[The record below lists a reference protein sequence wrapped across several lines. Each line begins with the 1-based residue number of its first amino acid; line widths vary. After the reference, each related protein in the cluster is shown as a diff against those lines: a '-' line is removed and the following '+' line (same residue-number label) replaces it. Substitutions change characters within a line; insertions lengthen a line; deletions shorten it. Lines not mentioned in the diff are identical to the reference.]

1 MLKIL
6 ISNQQKK
13 VKLNCSRIKKEI
25 YKILE
30 DLDCHN
36 SELSILFTSDN
47 HIKELN
53 KTYRK
58 KNRPTDVLAF
68 SQNEGSSIVINTS
81 ILGDVVISVDTAKR
95 QADKLGHS
103 VTEEIL
109 ILLIHGILHLL
120 GFDHAKSKK
129 DALKMQSKEKELL
142 ALVRC

>member
-1 MLKIL
+1 M
-6 ISNQQKK
+6 
-13 VKLNCSRIKKEI
+13 
-25 YKILE
+25 
-30 DLDCHN
+30 DCHN